1 METKR
6 VEALVS
12 VGARYVG
19 RAPAFEVGPP
29 WWSEV
34 EEVNRRLDELLGVRT
49 VVLRLVHADEAE
61 IGRGG
66 RTVYH
71 VQAMGEPRSGVLDE
85 TPYDGWD
92 AIVAPHPLRSTWAE
106 VDGPERIVEWARSFL
121 GPVEPV
127 QVKTWNL
134 SCLLRVPGA
143 WAKATS
149 RFASVDADIIE
160 HVQRYDE
167 TLAPTVLGKSVE
179 NRWSL
184 LAHAP
189 GNDCWEP
196 DRATVENVVSRWVA
210 VQAQLATEVDE
221 LSTPSLLPGE
231 LTAEANGLTA
241 PRLLRGELAAEV
253 DGLTAPRLL
262 PGELTAEV
270 ERLLSVVPLSSQLRS
285 DVEHLLSKLP
295 SIVAELDTAGL
306 PITLVHGDF
315 HPGNW
320 RSDGTA
326 RAIVDWADTFIGH
339 PATDIQRLIGWLPAA
354 KRAHALD
361 VWTTAWKNHVPAAD
375 PERALP
381 PTAILV
387 RLLYAVMYQRFL
399 DNIEPAERI
408 YHEDDPA
415 SELQAAVEAYGLRE
429 RGVAG

>member
-1 METKR
+1 LAVVKLGWVETKT

-19 RAPAFEVGPP
+19 RAPTFEVGPP

-34 EEVNRRLDELLGVRT
+34 EEVTRRLDELFGVRT

-92 AIVAPHPLRSTWAE
+92 AIVAPQPLRATWAE
-106 VDGPERIVEWARSFL
+106 VDGPERMVEWARSFL
-121 GPVEPV
+121 GSVEPV

-134 SCLLRVPGA
+134 SCLLRFPGA

-167 TLAPTVLGKSVE
+167 TLAPTVLGKSME

-210 VQAQLATEVDE
+210 AQAQ
-221 LSTPSLLPGE
+221 
-231 LTAEANGLTA
+231 
-241 PRLLRGELAAEV
+241 LAAEV
-253 DGLTAPRLL
+253 DELRAPRLL
-262 PGELTAEV
+262 PGELGAEV

-285 DVEHLLSKLP
+285 DVEDLLSKLP
-295 SIVAELDTAGL
+295 SVITELDTAGL
-306 PITLVHGDF
+306 PITVVHGDF

-320 RSDGTA
+320 RSDGTN

-339 PATDIQRLIGWLPAA
+339 PATDIQRLIGWLPET
-354 KRAHALD
+354 KRAHAFE
-361 VWTTAWKNHVPAAD
+361 VWTSAWKNQVPSAE
-375 PERALP
+375 PQRAMA
-381 PTAILV
+381 PTSVLV
-387 RLLYAVMYQRFL
+387 HLLYAIMYQRFL

-415 SELQAAVEAYGLRE
+415 SELQSAVQAYRSGAAFEFSRPG
-429 RGVAG
+429 

>member
-1 METKR
+1 MGAGQTWWVETKV

-34 EEVNRRLDELLGVRT
+34 EAVTRRLDELLGVRT

-92 AIVAPHPLRSTWAE
+92 GIVAPHLLRATWAE
-106 VDGPERIVEWARSFL
+106 VDGPERMAEWARSFL

-134 SCLLRVPGA
+134 SCLLRFPGA

-167 TLAPTVLGKSVE
+167 TLAPAVLGKSVE

-189 GNDCWEP
+189 GEDCWEP

-210 VQAQLATEVDE
+210 AQAQ
-221 LSTPSLLPGE
+221 
-231 LTAEANGLTA
+231 
-241 PRLLRGELAAEV
+241 LAAEV
-253 DGLTAPRLL
+253 DELRAPRLL
-262 PGELTAEV
+262 PGELATET
-270 ERLLSVVPLSSQLRS
+270 ERLLSVVPLSAQLRT
-285 DVEHLLSKLP
+285 DVEHLLDKLP
-295 SIVAELDTAGL
+295 SVIAELDSAGL

-320 RSDGTA
+320 RSDGTT

-339 PATDIQRLIGWLPAA
+339 PATDIQRLLDWLPEV
-354 KRAHALD
+354 KRAHALE
-361 VWTTAWKNHVPAAD
+361 VWTSAWKNHVPSTE
-375 PERALP
+375 PQRALA
-381 PTAILV
+381 PTSVLV
-387 RLLYAVMYQRFL
+387 HLLYAIMYQRFL

-415 SELQAAVEAYGLRE
+415 SELRAAVQADRSEA
-429 RGVAG
+429 A